1 MDSIIEPNADLERDV
16 DLPPTPP
23 ASMLSSV
30 WVMIFS
36 GANILSTHGPWL
48 AASSNIN
55 LGVRGMGASLRRCP
69 CAAARMCACVCVFA
83 WCVCVFVQAAL
94 SIDTALMLVYQT
106 VGETFPSLSQTGE
119 GFLLPFDKRG

>member
-36 GANILSTHGPWL
+36 GANLLSTHGPWL

-83 WCVCVFVQAAL
+83 WCVCVCL
-94 SIDTALMLVYQT
+94 RPGGLIY
-106 VGETFPSLSQTGE
+106 
-119 GFLLPFDKRG
+119 